1 MSLSYTASSAHQ
13 SLCPRRFHEF
23 SLQKQTFCYD
33 PFSKKGI
40 RQAEHLPQTQ
50 EGSKL
55 NISLVGRL
63 DTVTS
68 PQLQE
73 VLDSSL
79 NGITELAFDFAKLD
93 YISSAG
99 LRVLLATNKK
109 MAKAG
114 KMVIRNVNDVV
125 QEVFDM
131 TGFADILNIE

>member
-1 MSLSYTASSAHQ
+1 M
-13 SLCPRRFHEF
+13 EIN
-23 SLQKQTFCYD
+23 K
-33 PFSKKGI
+33 
-40 RQAEHLPQTQ
+40 TQ

-55 NISLVGRL
+55 NLSLVGRL

-73 VLDSSL
+73 LLDNSL
-79 NGITELAFDFAKLD
+79 NGIDELVFDFAKLD

-109 MAKAG
+109 MVKAG
-114 KMVIRNVNDVV
+114 KMIIRNVNDVV

>member
-1 MSLSYTASSAHQ
+1 M
-13 SLCPRRFHEF
+13 EIN
-23 SLQKQTFCYD
+23 K
-33 PFSKKGI
+33 
-40 RQAEHLPQTQ
+40 TQ

-73 VLDSSL
+73 VLDNSL
-79 NGITELAFDFAKLD
+79 DGVTVLAFDFAKLD

-109 MAKAG
+109 MVKAG
-114 KMVIRNVNDVV
+114 KMIIRNVNDVV

>member
-1 MSLSYTASSAHQ
+1 M
-13 SLCPRRFHEF
+13 EIN
-23 SLQKQTFCYD
+23 K
-33 PFSKKGI
+33 
-40 RQAEHLPQTQ
+40 TQ

-73 VLDSSL
+73 VLDNSL
-79 NGITELAFDFAKLD
+79 DGVTELAFDFAKLD

-109 MAKAG
+109 MVKAG

>member
-1 MSLSYTASSAHQ
+1 M
-13 SLCPRRFHEF
+13 EIN
-23 SLQKQTFCYD
+23 K
-33 PFSKKGI
+33 
-40 RQAEHLPQTQ
+40 TQ

-55 NISLVGRL
+55 DIALVGRL

-68 PQLQE
+68 PKLQE
-73 VLDSSL
+73 RLDTSL
-79 NGITELAFDFAKLD
+79 DGVAELVFDFAKLD

-109 MAKAG
+109 MLKAG
-114 KMVIRNVNDVV
+114 KMTIRNVNDVV

>member
-1 MSLSYTASSAHQ
+1 M
-13 SLCPRRFHEF
+13 EIN
-23 SLQKQTFCYD
+23 K
-33 PFSKKGI
+33 
-40 RQAEHLPQTQ
+40 TQ

-55 NISLVGRL
+55 NITLLGRL

-79 NGITELAFDFAKLD
+79 DGITELVFDFAKLD

-99 LRVLLATNKK
+99 LRVLLSTNKK
-109 MAKAG
+109 MIKTG

>member
-1 MSLSYTASSAHQ
+1 M
-13 SLCPRRFHEF
+13 EIN
-23 SLQKQTFCYD
+23 K
-33 PFSKKGI
+33 
-40 RQAEHLPQTQ
+40 TQ

-55 NISLVGRL
+55 NIALVGRL

-79 NGITELAFDFAKLD
+79 NGVTELVFDFAKLD

-109 MAKAG
+109 MVKAG
-114 KMVIRNVNDVV
+114 KMSIRNVNDVV

>member
-1 MSLSYTASSAHQ
+1 M
-13 SLCPRRFHEF
+13 EIN
-23 SLQKQTFCYD
+23 K
-33 PFSKKGI
+33 
-40 RQAEHLPQTQ
+40 TQ

-73 VLDSSL
+73 MLDNSL
-79 NGITELAFDFAKLD
+79 DGVTELVFDFAKLD

-109 MAKAG
+109 MVKAG
-114 KMVIRNVNDVV
+114 KMIIRNVNDVV

>member
-1 MSLSYTASSAHQ
+1 M
-13 SLCPRRFHEF
+13 EIN
-23 SLQKQTFCYD
+23 K
-33 PFSKKGI
+33 
-40 RQAEHLPQTQ
+40 TQ

-55 NISLVGRL
+55 NIALVGRL

-73 VLDSSL
+73 ILDNSL
-79 NGITELAFDFAKLD
+79 NGINDLVFDFAKLD

-109 MAKAG
+109 MIKAG
-114 KMVIRNVNDVV
+114 KMTIRNVNDVV

>member
-1 MSLSYTASSAHQ
+1 M
-13 SLCPRRFHEF
+13 EIN
-23 SLQKQTFCYD
+23 KN
-33 PFSKKGI
+33 
-40 RQAEHLPQTQ
+40 Q

-55 NISLVGRL
+55 NIALVGRL

-79 NGITELAFDFAKLD
+79 NGINELVFDFAKLD

>member
-1 MSLSYTASSAHQ
+1 MDIN
-13 SLCPRRFHEF
+13 
-23 SLQKQTFCYD
+23 K
-33 PFSKKGI
+33 
-40 RQAEHLPQTQ
+40 TQ
-50 EGSKL
+50 EGTQLSIAL
-55 NISLVGRL
+55 IGRL

-73 VLDSSL
+73 VLDNSL
-79 NGITELAFDFAKLD
+79 NGITSLVFDFAKLD

-109 MAKAG
+109 MVKSG
-114 KMVIRNVNDVV
+114 EMKIRNVNDVV

>member
-1 MSLSYTASSAHQ
+1 M
-13 SLCPRRFHEF
+13 EIN
-23 SLQKQTFCYD
+23 KN
-33 PFSKKGI
+33 
-40 RQAEHLPQTQ
+40 Q

-79 NGITELAFDFAKLD
+79 NDISELVFDFAKLD

-109 MAKAG
+109 MVKAG
-114 KMVIRNVNDVV
+114 KMIIRNVNDVV

>member
-1 MSLSYTASSAHQ
+1 M
-13 SLCPRRFHEF
+13 EIN
-23 SLQKQTFCYD
+23 K
-33 PFSKKGI
+33 
-40 RQAEHLPQTQ
+40 TQ

-79 NGITELAFDFAKLD
+79 DGVTELTFDFAKLD

-109 MAKAG
+109 MIKNG
-114 KMVIRNVNDVV
+114 KMIIRNVNDVV

>member
-1 MSLSYTASSAHQ
+1 MEL
-13 SLCPRRFHEF
+13 LCVIMAQDNLLTHHGRNISMEIN
-23 SLQKQTFCYD
+23 KN
-33 PFSKKGI
+33 
-40 RQAEHLPQTQ
+40 Q

-55 NISLVGRL
+55 SIALVGRL

-79 NGITELAFDFAKLD
+79 NGITDLLFDFAKLD

-99 LRVLLATNKK
+99 LRVLLTTNK
-109 MAKAG
+109 

>member
-1 MSLSYTASSAHQ
+1 M
-13 SLCPRRFHEF
+13 EIN
-23 SLQKQTFCYD
+23 K
-33 PFSKKGI
+33 
-40 RQAEHLPQTQ
+40 TQ

-73 VLDSSL
+73 VLDNSL
-79 NGITELAFDFAKLD
+79 NGITELVFDFAKLD

-109 MAKAG
+109 MVKAG
-114 KMVIRNVNDVV
+114 KMIIRNVNDVV

>member
-1 MSLSYTASSAHQ
+1 M
-13 SLCPRRFHEF
+13 EIN
-23 SLQKQTFCYD
+23 K
-33 PFSKKGI
+33 
-40 RQAEHLPQTQ
+40 TQ

-55 NISLVGRL
+55 SIALTGRL

-73 VLDSSL
+73 VLDNSL
-79 NGITELAFDFAKLD
+79 NGVNDLVFDFAKLD

-109 MAKAG
+109 MIKAG
-114 KMVIRNVNDVV
+114 KMTICNVNDVV

>member
-1 MSLSYTASSAHQ
+1 M
-13 SLCPRRFHEF
+13 EIN
-23 SLQKQTFCYD
+23 K
-33 PFSKKGI
+33 
-40 RQAEHLPQTQ
+40 TQ

-79 NGITELAFDFAKLD
+79 DGVTELAFDFAKLD

-99 LRVLLATNKK
+99 LRVLLSTNKK
-109 MAKAG
+109 MVKAG
-114 KMVIRNVNDVV
+114 KMIIRNVNDVV
-125 QEVFDM
+125 QEVFDL
-131 TGFADILNIE
+131 TGFADILYIE

>member
-1 MSLSYTASSAHQ
+1 M
-13 SLCPRRFHEF
+13 EIN
-23 SLQKQTFCYD
+23 K
-33 PFSKKGI
+33 
-40 RQAEHLPQTQ
+40 TQ

-55 NISLVGRL
+55 NIALIGRL

-79 NGITELAFDFAKLD
+79 NGITELVFDFAKLD

-109 MAKAG
+109 MVKVG
-114 KMVIRNVNDVV
+114 KMIIRNVNDVV

>member
-1 MSLSYTASSAHQ
+1 M
-13 SLCPRRFHEF
+13 EIN
-23 SLQKQTFCYD
+23 K
-33 PFSKKGI
+33 
-40 RQAEHLPQTQ
+40 TQ

-55 NISLVGRL
+55 NLSLVGRL

-73 VLDSSL
+73 LLDNSL
-79 NGITELAFDFAKLD
+79 NGIDELVFDFAKLD

-109 MAKAG
+109 MIKNG
-114 KMVIRNVNDVV
+114 KMIIRNVNDVV

>member
-1 MSLSYTASSAHQ
+1 M
-13 SLCPRRFHEF
+13 EIN
-23 SLQKQTFCYD
+23 K
-33 PFSKKGI
+33 
-40 RQAEHLPQTQ
+40 TQ

-55 NISLVGRL
+55 NIALVGRL

-73 VLDSSL
+73 ILDNSL
-79 NGITELAFDFAKLD
+79 NGITDLVFDFAKLD

-99 LRVLLATNKK
+99 LRVLLGTNKK
-109 MAKAG
+109 MIKAG
-114 KMVIRNVNDVV
+114 KMTIRNVNDVV

>member
-1 MSLSYTASSAHQ
+1 MT
-13 SLCPRRFHEF
+13 C
-23 SLQKQTFCYD
+23 
-33 PFSKKGI
+33 
-40 RQAEHLPQTQ
+40 EHLHNHVGEIKSMEINKTQ

-55 NISLVGRL
+55 NIALVGRL

-79 NGITELAFDFAKLD
+79 NGVTELVFDFAKLD

-109 MAKAG
+109 MVKAG
-114 KMVIRNVNDVV
+114 KMIIRNVNDVV